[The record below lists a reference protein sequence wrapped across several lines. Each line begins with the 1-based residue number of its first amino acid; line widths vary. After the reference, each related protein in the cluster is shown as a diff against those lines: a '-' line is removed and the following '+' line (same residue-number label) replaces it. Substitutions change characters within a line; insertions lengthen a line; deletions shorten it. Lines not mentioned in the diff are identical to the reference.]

1 MKISD
6 GMKKLFDALGDK
18 EIVTRDMLIAQSD
31 LIREIGGKCE
41 RTPLYERSRDKVEQ
55 FVKNFEQDPRVE
67 DRLLHAWWWL
77 MDRIVNAPTQFH
89 MDGSVILTMPLVAKY
104 LPALSGKELIAAERQ
119 RQIEKEGWSEAHDDT
134 HGPGALE
141 AAALCYRDAVD
152 EVAEQPS
159 QWPWDS
165 AWWKPKGRQRNLERA
180 GGLYQ
185 AAADAA
191 ARAGDYQQRDRLLC
205 HVESCANL
213 LDGLLQQT
221 SGTRPAAG

>member
-1 MKISD
+1 MEIREC
-6 GMKKLFDALGDK
+6 MCKLFDALGDD
-18 EIVTRDMLIAQSD
+18 EVVTRDMLIAQAH
-31 LIREIGGKCE
+31 LIREITEECK
-41 RTPLYERSRDKVEQ
+41 RSPFYVSHKDKVEQ
-55 FVKNFEQDPRVE
+55 SAKDMEQDPRVE
-67 DRLLHAWWWL
+67 DPLIFAWWWM
-77 MDRIVNAPTQFH
+77 MDRIAKAPTQFH
-89 MDGSVILTMPLVAKY
+89 RDGAVILIMPALAKY
-104 LPALSGKELIAAERQ
+104 LPALTGKELIAAERQ

-141 AAALCYRDAVD
+141 AAAFCYRDAVD

-159 QWPWDS
+159 EWPWS
-165 AWWKPKGRQRNLERA
+165 QAWWKPKGRQRNLERA
-180 GGLYQ
+180 GGLFQ

-191 ARAGDYQQRDRLLC
+191 ARAGDYLQRDRLLC